1 MGSRVFVGGLPFS
14 SGEDALRELFSSHGN
29 VQSVQVVTDK
39 LTGRSRGFAFIEMSS
54 PEEAAAAIEA
64 LNGTELDGRTLTV
77 NEARPQMRS
86 GGGDRPG
93 GRGRPPGRGDRSRMR
108 R

>member
-14 SGEDALRELFSSHGN
+14 SGEDALRDLFAAHGN
-29 VQSVQVVTDK
+29 VESVQVVTDK
-39 LTGRSRGFAFIEMSS
+39 LTGRSRGFAFVEMSS

-64 LNGTELDGRTLTV
+64 LNGTELDGRALTV
-77 NEARPQMRS
+77 NEARPQTRS

-93 GRGRPPGRGDRSRMR
+93 RGRPAGRPNRPR

>member
-1 MGSRVFVGGLPFS
+1 MGSRVFVGGLPFAT
-14 SGEDALRELFSSHGN
+14 GEDALRDLFSAHGS

-39 LTGRSRGFAFIEMSS
+39 LTGRSRGFAFVEMSS
-54 PEEAAAAIEA
+54 PEEAAAAIAA

-77 NEARPQMRS
+77 NEARPQVRS

-93 GRGRPPGRGDRSRMR
+93 GRGRPGGRPNRGGMR